1 MTPALAVRGI
11 DVDLA
16 GTPVLRHVDLTVSPG
31 EFVALL
37 GSNGSGKSTLV
48 RAAVGLLPASC
59 GSIELFGTPLAQ
71 FRDRRRLGYVPQR
84 SAAAGGV
91 PATIREVVT
100 SGRLARRRLV
110 GRATRA
116 DRTAVDR
123 AIDQVGLSERAR
135 SSWTELSGGQQQ
147 RVLIARA
154 LAAEPELLVMDE
166 PTAGVDREH
175 AAALADLLATLVGQ
189 GSAVLLVAHELGPMR
204 PAIDRA
210 VVMRAG
216 EVAYDGPVDHIDDD
230 HTAHTHAHTGEPPF
244 TETVPGEGVW

>member
-1 MTPALAVRGI
+1 MTPALAVRSI

-16 GTPVLRHVDLTVSPG
+16 GTPVLRHVDLEVSPG
-31 EFVALL
+31 EFVTLL

-48 RAAVGLLPASC
+48 RAAVGLLPASR
-59 GSIELFGTPLAQ
+59 GSIELFGTPLAR

-84 SAAAGGV
+84 SGAAGGV

-100 SGRLARRRLV
+100 SGRLAHRRLV

-116 DRTAVDR
+116 DRAAVDR
-123 AIDQVGLSERAR
+123 AIDQVGLSERSR

-175 AAALADLLATLVGQ
+175 TEALASLLAELVGR
-189 GSAVLLVAHELGPMR
+189 GAAVLLVAHELGPMR

-210 VVMRAG
+210 VVMRDG
-216 EVAYDGPVDHIDDD
+216 EVAYDGPVDGIDDD
-230 HTAHTHAHTGEPPF
+230 HAAHTHAHSGEPAR